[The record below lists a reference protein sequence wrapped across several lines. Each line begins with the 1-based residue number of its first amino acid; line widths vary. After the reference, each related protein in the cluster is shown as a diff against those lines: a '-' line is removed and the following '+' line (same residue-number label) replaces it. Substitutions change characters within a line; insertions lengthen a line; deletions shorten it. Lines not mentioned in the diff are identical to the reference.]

1 MVVVFLKMRMKSEV
15 RLLLI
20 SGSEGDGKQVCGVL
34 IDKGWRM
41 FFRIRFSGFFTQIGR
56 GLKAKTE
63 ALNVDKSMNA
73 LELSI

>member
-1 MVVVFLKMRMKSEV
+1 MRMKSEV

-34 IDKGWRM
+34 IDKGRRM
-41 FFRIRFSGFFTQIGR
+41 FFRTRFSGFFTQIGR

-63 ALNVDKSMNA
+63 ALNVDKSKNA